1 MWLTPICK
9 LTIDQIT
16 PLVKGLLGI
25 AFAFA
30 GRYYASLWGVVFHI
44 PVLPKIHCNV
54 GNSGSRSRKKARHLT
69 KIPRIAVG
77 HFYPNLGEVGKAS
90 TEQAREMSM
99 RAFLAHIPTSSS
111 PRMIYWRPNNAPAS

>member
-30 GRYYASLWGVVFHI
+30 GRYYASLWSRNLSGQPYRCDSRPIVFPIFSEWLLLDSRVVDVPMAYNATF
-44 PVLPKIHCNV
+44 VLLSSLKLLFF
-54 GNSGSRSRKKARHLT
+54 NSPENK
-69 KIPRIAVG
+69 P
-77 HFYPNLGEVGKAS
+77 
-90 TEQAREMSM
+90 
-99 RAFLAHIPTSSS
+99 
-111 PRMIYWRPNNAPAS
+111 